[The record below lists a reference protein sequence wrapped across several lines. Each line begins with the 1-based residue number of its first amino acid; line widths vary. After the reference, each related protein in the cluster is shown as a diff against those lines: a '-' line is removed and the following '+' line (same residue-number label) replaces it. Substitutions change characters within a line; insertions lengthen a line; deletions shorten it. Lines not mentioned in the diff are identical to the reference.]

1 MNTYLEQNVASE
13 FSNMALVT
21 PDTKLCEVIVDEP
34 SVVPVI
40 NRFDIV
46 LGVGDRTIKSICKE
60 KGIDTSFFITIL
72 NAFIHESF
80 FLENVTGAFNAG
92 DVVDYLRKTNNSYLR
107 NQLPNIERHFAALI
121 SRSDSNNNL
130 PLLFNFYREVKTEI
144 ERRID
149 SDNQWFDAI
158 ISAEQSNSEVSVAG
172 NAVQAESD
180 SIEDKLSDLI
190 NMFVIHLRGDY
201 DRNLCHAVLFA
212 VISLEKDIRQN
223 NRIRRRILKPLWGAL
238 VEKNRCNG

>member
-1 MNTYLEQNVASE
+1 
-13 FSNMALVT
+13 MALVT

-107 NQLPNIERHFAALI
+107 NQLPNIERHFAAFI

-158 ISAEQSNSEVSVAG
+158 ISAEQSDSEVSVAG

-223 NRIRRRILKPLWGAL
+223 NRIRNRVLRPLVDAL
-238 VEKNRCNG
+238 NSRNS

>member
-1 MNTYLEQNVASE
+1 MT
-13 FSNMALVT
+13 LVT

-212 VISLEKDIRQN
+212 VISLEKDICQN
-223 NRIRRRILKPLWGAL
+223 NRIRNRVLRPLVDAL
-238 VEKNRCNG
+238 NSRNS

>member
-1 MNTYLEQNVASE
+1 
-13 FSNMALVT
+13 MALVT

-190 NMFVIHLRGDY
+190 NMFVIHLRGAY

-212 VISLEKDIRQN
+212 VISLEKDICQN
-223 NRIRRRILKPLWGAL
+223 NRIRNRVLRPLVDAL
-238 VEKNRCNG
+238 NSRNS

>member
-1 MNTYLEQNVASE
+1 
-13 FSNMALVT
+13 MALVT

-223 NRIRRRILKPLWGAL
+223 NRIRNRVLRPLVDVL
-238 VEKNRCNG
+238 NSRNS

>member
-1 MNTYLEQNVASE
+1 
-13 FSNMALVT
+13 MALVT

-46 LGVGDRTIKSICKE
+46 LGVGDRTVKSICKE

-158 ISAEQSNSEVSVAG
+158 ISAEQSDSEVSIAG

-212 VISLEKDIRQN
+212 VISLEKDICQN
-223 NRIRRRILKPLWGAL
+223 NRIRNRVLRPLVDAL
-238 VEKNRCNG
+238 NSRNS

>member
-1 MNTYLEQNVASE
+1 
-13 FSNMALVT
+13 MALVT

-80 FLENVTGAFNAG
+80 FLENLTGAFNAG

-121 SRSDSNNNL
+121 SRINSNNNL

-223 NRIRRRILKPLWGAL
+223 NRIRNRVLRPLVDAL
-238 VEKNRCNG
+238 NSRNS

>member
-1 MNTYLEQNVASE
+1 
-13 FSNMALVT
+13 MALVT

-80 FLENVTGAFNAG
+80 FLENLTGAFNAG

-180 SIEDKLSDLI
+180 SIEDKLRDLI

-223 NRIRRRILKPLWGAL
+223 NRIRNRVLRPLVDAL
-238 VEKNRCNG
+238 NSRNS

>member
-1 MNTYLEQNVASE
+1 
-13 FSNMALVT
+13 MALVT

-34 SVVPVI
+34 SVVPII

-130 PLLFNFYREVKTEI
+130 PLLVNFYREVKTEI

-223 NRIRRRILKPLWGAL
+223 NRIRNRVLRPLVDAL
-238 VEKNRCNG
+238 NSRNS

>member
-1 MNTYLEQNVASE
+1 
-13 FSNMALVT
+13 MALVT

-107 NQLPNIERHFAALI
+107 DQLPNIERHFAALI

-158 ISAEQSNSEVSVAG
+158 ISAEQSDSEVSVAG

-201 DRNLCHAVLFA
+201 NRNLCHAVLFA

-223 NRIRRRILKPLWGAL
+223 NRIRNRVLRPLVDAL
-238 VEKNRCNG
+238 NSRNS

>member
-1 MNTYLEQNVASE
+1 
-13 FSNMALVT
+13 MALVT

-40 NRFDIV
+40 NRFDIA

-172 NAVQAESD
+172 NAIQAESD

-212 VISLEKDIRQN
+212 VISLEKDICQN
-223 NRIRRRILKPLWGAL
+223 NRIRNRVLRPLVDAL
-238 VEKNRCNG
+238 NSRNS

>member
-1 MNTYLEQNVASE
+1 
-13 FSNMALVT
+13 MALVT
-21 PDTKLCEVIVDEP
+21 PDTKFCEVIVDEP

-223 NRIRRRILKPLWGAL
+223 NRIRNRVLRPLVDAL
-238 VEKNRCNG
+238 NSRNS

>member
-1 MNTYLEQNVASE
+1 
-13 FSNMALVT
+13 MALVT

-158 ISAEQSNSEVSVAG
+158 ISAEQSNSEVSVAS
-172 NAVQAESD
+172 NAAQAESD
-180 SIEDKLSDLI
+180 SSEDKLSDLI

-212 VISLEKDIRQN
+212 VISLEKDICQN
-223 NRIRRRILKPLWGAL
+223 NRIRNRVLRPLVDAL
-238 VEKNRCNG
+238 NSRNS

>member
-1 MNTYLEQNVASE
+1 
-13 FSNMALVT
+13 MALVT

-172 NAVQAESD
+172 NAVQAESG

-212 VISLEKDIRQN
+212 VISLEKDICQN
-223 NRIRRRILKPLWGAL
+223 NRIRNRVLRPLVDAL
-238 VEKNRCNG
+238 NSRNS

>member
-1 MNTYLEQNVASE
+1 
-13 FSNMALVT
+13 MALVT
-21 PDTKLCEVIVDEP
+21 ADSKLCEVIVDEP

-223 NRIRRRILKPLWGAL
+223 NRIRNRVLRPLVDAL
-238 VEKNRCNG
+238 NSRNS

>member
-1 MNTYLEQNVASE
+1 
-13 FSNMALVT
+13 MALVT

-72 NAFIHESF
+72 NAFINESF

-172 NAVQAESD
+172 NAIQAESD

-212 VISLEKDIRQN
+212 VISLEKDICQN
-223 NRIRRRILKPLWGAL
+223 NRIRNRVLRPLVDAL
-238 VEKNRCNG
+238 NSRNS

>member
-1 MNTYLEQNVASE
+1 
-13 FSNMALVT
+13 MALVT

-92 DVVDYLRKTNNSYLR
+92 AVVDYLRKTNNSYLR

-172 NAVQAESD
+172 NAIQAESD

-212 VISLEKDIRQN
+212 VISLEKDICQN
-223 NRIRRRILKPLWGAL
+223 NRIRNRVLRPLVDAL
-238 VEKNRCNG
+238 NSRNS

>member
-1 MNTYLEQNVASE
+1 
-13 FSNMALVT
+13 MALVT

-172 NAVQAESD
+172 NAVQAESV

-212 VISLEKDIRQN
+212 VISLEKDICQN
-223 NRIRRRILKPLWGAL
+223 NRIRNRVLRPLVDAL
-238 VEKNRCNG
+238 NSRNS

>member
-1 MNTYLEQNVASE
+1 
-13 FSNMALVT
+13 MALVT

-72 NAFIHESF
+72 NAFINESF

-172 NAVQAESD
+172 NAIQAKSD

-212 VISLEKDIRQN
+212 VISLEKDICQN
-223 NRIRRRILKPLWGAL
+223 NRIRNRVLRPLVDAL
-238 VEKNRCNG
+238 NSRNS

>member
-1 MNTYLEQNVASE
+1 
-13 FSNMALVT
+13 MALVT

-212 VISLEKDIRQN
+212 IISLEKDISQN
-223 NRIRRRILKPLWGAL
+223 NRIRNRVLRPLVDAL
-238 VEKNRCNG
+238 NSRNS

>member
-1 MNTYLEQNVASE
+1 
-13 FSNMALVT
+13 MALVT

-40 NRFDIV
+40 NRLDIV

-212 VISLEKDIRQN
+212 VISLEKDICQN
-223 NRIRRRILKPLWGAL
+223 NRIRNRVLRPLVDAL
-238 VEKNRCNG
+238 NSRNS

>member
-1 MNTYLEQNVASE
+1 
-13 FSNMALVT
+13 MALVT

-40 NRFDIV
+40 NRFDIM

-172 NAVQAESD
+172 NAIQAESD

-212 VISLEKDIRQN
+212 VISLEKDICQN
-223 NRIRRRILKPLWGAL
+223 NRIRNRVLRPLVDAL
-238 VEKNRCNG
+238 NSRNS

>member
-1 MNTYLEQNVASE
+1 
-13 FSNMALVT
+13 MALVT

-121 SRSDSNNNL
+121 SRSNSNNNL

-158 ISAEQSNSEVSVAG
+158 ISAEQSDSEVSIAG

-223 NRIRRRILKPLWGAL
+223 NRIRNRVLRPLVDAL
-238 VEKNRCNG
+238 NSRNS

>member
-1 MNTYLEQNVASE
+1 
-13 FSNMALVT
+13 MALVT

-92 DVVDYLRKTNNSYLR
+92 DVVDYLRKTNNFYLR

-172 NAVQAESD
+172 NAIQAESD

-212 VISLEKDIRQN
+212 VISLEKDICQN
-223 NRIRRRILKPLWGAL
+223 NRIRNRVLRPLVDAL
-238 VEKNRCNG
+238 NSRNS

>member
-1 MNTYLEQNVASE
+1 
-13 FSNMALVT
+13 MALVT

-60 KGIDTSFFITIL
+60 KSIDTSFFITIL

-223 NRIRRRILKPLWGAL
+223 NRIRNRVLRPLVDAL
-238 VEKNRCNG
+238 NSRNS

>member
-1 MNTYLEQNVASE
+1 
-13 FSNMALVT
+13 MALVT

-72 NAFIHESF
+72 NAFINESF

-172 NAVQAESD
+172 NAVEAESD
-180 SIEDKLSDLI
+180 SIEDKLTDLI

-212 VISLEKDIRQN
+212 VISLEKDICQN
-223 NRIRRRILKPLWGAL
+223 NRIRNRVLRPLVDAL
-238 VEKNRCNG
+238 NSRNS

>member
-1 MNTYLEQNVASE
+1 
-13 FSNMALVT
+13 MALVT

-72 NAFIHESF
+72 NAFINESF
-80 FLENVTGAFNAG
+80 FLENLTGAFNAG

-212 VISLEKDIRQN
+212 VISLEKDICQN
-223 NRIRRRILKPLWGAL
+223 NRIRNRVLRPLVDAL
-238 VEKNRCNG
+238 NSRNS

>member
-1 MNTYLEQNVASE
+1 
-13 FSNMALVT
+13 MALVT

-158 ISAEQSNSEVSVAG
+158 ISAEQSNSEVSIAG

-212 VISLEKDIRQN
+212 VISLEKDICQN
-223 NRIRRRILKPLWGAL
+223 NRIRNRVLRPLVDAL
-238 VEKNRCNG
+238 NSRNS

>member
-1 MNTYLEQNVASE
+1 
-13 FSNMALVT
+13 MALVT

-223 NRIRRRILKPLWGAL
+223 NRIHNRVLRPLVDAL
-238 VEKNRCNG
+238 NSRNS

>member
-1 MNTYLEQNVASE
+1 
-13 FSNMALVT
+13 MALVT

-72 NAFIHESF
+72 NAFINESF

-130 PLLFNFYREVKTEI
+130 PLQFNFYREVKTEI

-212 VISLEKDIRQN
+212 VISLEKDICQN
-223 NRIRRRILKPLWGAL
+223 NRIRNRVLRPLVDAL
-238 VEKNRCNG
+238 NSRNS

>member
-1 MNTYLEQNVASE
+1 
-13 FSNMALVT
+13 MALVT

-172 NAVQAESD
+172 NAVQAGSD

-223 NRIRRRILKPLWGAL
+223 NRIRNRVLRPLVDAL
-238 VEKNRCNG
+238 NSRNS

>member
-1 MNTYLEQNVASE
+1 
-13 FSNMALVT
+13 MALVT

-40 NRFDIV
+40 NRFGIV

-80 FLENVTGAFNAG
+80 FLENLTGAFNAG

-172 NAVQAESD
+172 NAIQAESD

-212 VISLEKDIRQN
+212 VISLEKDICQN
-223 NRIRRRILKPLWGAL
+223 NRIRNRVLRPLVDAL
-238 VEKNRCNG
+238 NSRNS

>member
-1 MNTYLEQNVASE
+1 
-13 FSNMALVT
+13 MALVT

-72 NAFIHESF
+72 NAFINESF

-107 NQLPNIERHFAALI
+107 NQLPNIARHFAALI

-212 VISLEKDIRQN
+212 VISLEKDICQN
-223 NRIRRRILKPLWGAL
+223 NRIRNRVLRPLVDAL
-238 VEKNRCNG
+238 NSRNS

>member
-1 MNTYLEQNVASE
+1 
-13 FSNMALVT
+13 MALVT

-158 ISAEQSNSEVSVAG
+158 ISAEQSNSKVSVAG

-223 NRIRRRILKPLWGAL
+223 NRIRNRVLRPLVDAL
-238 VEKNRCNG
+238 NSRNS

>member
-1 MNTYLEQNVASE
+1 
-13 FSNMALVT
+13 MALVT

-72 NAFIHESF
+72 NAFINESF
-80 FLENVTGAFNAG
+80 FLGNVTGAFNAG

-130 PLLFNFYREVKTEI
+130 PLLFNFYIEVKTEI

-223 NRIRRRILKPLWGAL
+223 NRIRNRVLRPLVDAL
-238 VEKNRCNG
+238 NSRNS

>member
-1 MNTYLEQNVASE
+1 
-13 FSNMALVT
+13 MALVT

-92 DVVDYLRKTNNSYLR
+92 DVVDYLR

-223 NRIRRRILKPLWGAL
+223 NRIRNRVLRPLVDAL
-238 VEKNRCNG
+238 NSRNS